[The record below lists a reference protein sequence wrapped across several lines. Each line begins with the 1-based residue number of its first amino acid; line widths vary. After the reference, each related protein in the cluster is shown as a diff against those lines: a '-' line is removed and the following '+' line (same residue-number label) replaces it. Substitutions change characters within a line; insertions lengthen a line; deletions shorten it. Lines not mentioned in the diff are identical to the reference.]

1 MKALQD
7 IVVLD
12 LTRVLAGPY
21 CTMML
26 ADFGADVIKIE
37 IPVKGDDTR
46 GMGPFVNN
54 SSLYY
59 ANVNRN
65 KKSVTLN
72 LKDPKGKE
80 LFLAMVKKAD
90 VVVENYRPG
99 VMDRLGLGYETLKEL
114 NPRLIYCSISA
125 YGQVGPY
132 AKRPGYDVIAQAV
145 SGIMYMTGDP
155 DGSPTK
161 IGTALGDWVGGL
173 TAFGMIGT
181 AMYYRSITGK
191 GQHIDISLARLLM
204 WMSARFDFTYTGKQ
218 DFRSGNHHTTLAPYG
233 IFNGNN
239 GESIIIGALNQNL
252 WTKLCNV
259 MGKPELADDPKFV
272 TNDKRCENLPEVV
285 AHIESWLKTF
295 DHMADAEKLLMDAG
309 VPCAKIYSHE
319 DVYHD
324 PHFNAC
330 GWITEIP
337 APDGIASVTGRIFPS
352 NPFEFSEFKP
362 NYRKA
367 PNLGQ
372 DNHEILED
380 LGYSP
385 EEVDSMEAGWAKKFQ
400 K

>member
-1 MKALQD
+1 
-7 IVVLD
+7 
-12 LTRVLAGPY
+12 
-21 CTMML
+21 
-26 ADFGADVIKIE
+26 
-37 IPVKGDDTR
+37 
-46 GMGPFVNN
+46 
-54 SSLYY
+54 
-59 ANVNRN
+59 
-65 KKSVTLN
+65 
-72 LKDPKGKE
+72 
-80 LFLAMVKKAD
+80 
-90 VVVENYRPG
+90 
-99 VMDRLGLGYETLKEL
+99 
-114 NPRLIYCSISA
+114 
-125 YGQVGPY
+125 
-132 AKRPGYDVIAQAV
+132 
-145 SGIMYMTGDP
+145 MYMTGDP

-309 VPCAKIYSHE
+309 VPCAKTTPTKTSTMTPISTPAARSPRSLPPT
-319 DVYHD
+319 VS
-324 PHFNAC
+324 PPSPAASSPPTPLNSPSSSPTTGKRPTWAR
-330 GWITEIP
+330 ITTRSWKTW
-337 APDGIASVTGRIFPS
+337 ATL
-352 NPFEFSEFKP
+352 
-362 NYRKA
+362 RK
-367 PNLGQ
+367 
-372 DNHEILED
+372 
-380 LGYSP
+380 
-385 EEVDSMEAGWAKKFQ
+385 K
-400 K
+400 